1 MAPKHPAHSA
11 GSRGS
16 VSARQWQDIRQ
27 AARLARSE
35 GVAITW
41 RRDGSLHI
49 SPQAPPK
56 DSPHKAGNRLREQE
70 KRQETTRDADTQ
82 PMDTA
87 GCETTLS
94 KKQLQKQERDASRA
108 EANRAL
114 KASPHMAR
122 WQLLSKRLLWTA
134 RKATVNAVWT
144 AWMRSRTPEA
154 RQEVRLKLRTLLWR
168 AWACPQPDSTPGPS
182 LSPASRTST
191 LPPMGP
197 QVLGAL
203 SLRDR
208 YIRARTRAFIN
219 HLHPQVQGVFACKA
233 LWTWLGFRQK
243 MDFDRTYK
251 AARSPETAGLTTPT
265 SARNRKKTRSGRK

>member
-1 MAPKHPAHSA
+1 MIC
-11 GSRGS
+11 
-16 VSARQWQDIRQ
+16 RQ
-27 AARLARSE
+27 
-35 GVAITW
+35 
-41 RRDGSLHI
+41 
-49 SPQAPPK
+49 
-56 DSPHKAGNRLREQE
+56 REHG
-70 KRQETTRDADTQ
+70 KRQETTPDTSTATQ
-82 PMDTA
+82 PMDTVDS
-87 GCETTLS
+87 TLATS
-94 KKQLQKQERDASRA
+94 KKQQRDTKRA
-108 EANRAL
+108 MDDRAL
-114 KASPHMAR
+114 KASPSMAR
-122 WQLLSKRLLWTA
+122 WKLLISRKLWTA
-134 RKATVNAVWT
+134 RKATCDAVWA
-144 AWMRSRTPEA
+144 AWMRSRCPEA

-168 AWACPQPDSTPGPS
+168 AWACPQPDGAPGPS
-182 LSPASRTST
+182 FSPASRTST

-243 MDFDRTYK
+243 MDFDRTHK